1 MNDVQQ
7 MGGRGMRTVEAV
19 VHTTNQDTKLK
30 KKKMKTRKPSYRG
43 HSILIACC
51 VAGKLHTVL

>member
-1 MNDVQQ
+1 MI
-7 MGGRGMRTVEAV
+7 TVESV

-30 KKKMKTRKPSYRG
+30 KKIKTGKPSYRG
-43 HSILIACC
+43 YSILIACC